1 MDRLTGEKRDTD
13 AKSTVQS
20 ILDASTDL
28 VFVVAQLGQSL
39 DGRIATVTGESK
51 WINQSCALDHLHL
64 LRATVDAVLVG
75 VGTVVA
81 DDPLLTVRRVTGP
94 DPARI
99 VIDPTG
105 RMPPGMRCM
114 HDSSVRRFVIHAKC
128 ADVPEGAEEIILPSD
143 NGRIAPQDILGALFA
158 RGMRRILVE
167 GGATTVSDFLQ
178 AGAIDRLH
186 ILVAP
191 LIIGSGKNSLTM
203 SPISR
208 LDMAIRPKTN
218 VHVFKDGDV
227 LFDCDL
233 RNLNSAPFSGVLT

>member
-1 MDRLTGEKRDTD
+1 MDKPTD
-13 AKSTVQS
+13 KSRATRTKPTVQS
-20 ILDASTDL
+20 ILDAPTDL

-64 LRATVDAVLVG
+64 LRATVDAVIVG
-75 VGTVVA
+75 VGTVIA
-81 DDPLLTVRRVTGP
+81 DDPLLTVRRVRGP

-99 VIDPTG
+99 VIDPKG
-105 RMPPGMRCM
+105 RMPLGVRCM
-114 HDSSVRRFVIHAKC
+114 QDPNVRRFVIHAHR
-128 ADVPEGAEEIILPSD
+128 AAGPEGAEEILLPSD
-143 NGRIAPQDILGALFA
+143 NGRIAPKDILSALFL

-167 GGATTVSDFLQ
+167 GGATTVSDFLE

-203 SPISR
+203 TPISR
-208 LDMAIRPKTN
+208 LDMAIRPKTE
-218 VHVFKDGDV
+218 VHVFEDGDV

-233 RNLNSAPFSGVLT
+233 RNLNSGLSSGI